1 MAATFDL
8 ITKIKKM
15 DGSFKAREQQV
26 ATYVLNNLESVSQ
39 ISVNSLAKFSNVSEP
54 TVIRF
59 CRKLGCDGFK
69 DFKIQLAQNVAVSMQ
84 YLSRSDKTVTSADS
98 TIDQVLDA
106 LISTTEVAKN
116 QINPDEISNAVNA
129 LARTKTLIFCGVG
142 GGSTTV
148 AFDAANRFF
157 RLGITALSLNDAYL
171 LRMHAATLGPDDLM
185 FFISSTGTPRALIDT
200 AKIANQ
206 YGATTMCLTKPNS
219 ELSQVCSLT
228 VGLELP
234 EDPDIYKPTASRL
247 VFLAVIDVLAA
258 SVARKM
264 PEKTKEKLRRI
275 RASLTALHGNTDP
288 QPIGD

>member
-1 MAATFDL
+1 MIGTFDL
-8 ITKIKKM
+8 ITKLRKM

-26 ATYVLNNLESVSQ
+26 STYVLENLETISQTSVS
-39 ISVNSLAKFSNVSEP
+39 NLAKACDVSEP

-59 CRKLGCDGFK
+59 CRKLGCEGFK
-69 DFKIQLAQNVAVSMQ
+69 DFKIQLAQNVAVSLQ
-84 YLSRSDKTVTSADS
+84 YLSRSESPNPKTDS
-98 TIDQVLDA
+98 TIDQVLSA
-106 LISTTEVAKN
+106 LISTTNVAHN
-116 QINPDEISNAVNA
+116 QINPEQIANAVEA
-129 LARTKTLIFCGVG
+129 ITKAQTLIFCGVG

-157 RLGITALSLNDAYL
+157 RLGITSLSLNDAYL
-171 LRMHAATLGPDDLM
+171 LRMHAATLGPNDLM

-206 YGATTMCLTKPNS
+206 YGATTVCLTRPNS
-219 ELSQVCSLT
+219 ELSQTCSLT
-228 VGLELP
+228 IGIDLP

-247 VFLAVIDVLAA
+247 VFLAIIDILAA
-258 SVARKM
+258 SVARQM
-264 PEKTKEKLRRI
+264 PDKTKETLRRI